1 MIRTKKAGLLTK
13 VVVLALLIY
22 MATALL
28 NLQGQIQEAQAQRD
42 TLSQQVAEQ
51 TQINAELAEDVANP
65 DDPDRIS
72 WALWRPERKSLSS
85 PTRACLK
92 WIIRPNAGSF
102 VPRPGADF
110 PGGPLGPRRG
120 NACRGAKCFG
130 AGHTVHIQTS
140 PKEIRANI
148 QGGFWEQYGVWCRFY
163 CRRKSDR
170 HHKIRRFCVT
180 ARRTLGSGAHL

>member
-65 DDPDRIS
+65 DDPDRI
-72 WALWRPERKSLSS
+72 ADIARDKLGLVGNGE
-85 PTRACLK
+85 
-92 WIIRPNAGSF
+92 IIFSDVGEKPAS
-102 VPRPGADF
+102 
-110 PGGPLGPRRG
+110 
-120 NACRGAKCFG
+120 CR
-130 AGHTVHIQTS
+130 T
-140 PKEIRANI
+140 
-148 QGGFWEQYGVWCRFY
+148 
-163 CRRKSDR
+163 RRKQR
-170 HHKIRRFCVT
+170 LYFL
-180 ARRTLGSGAHL
+180 RRTNFTVWI

>member
-65 DDPDRIS
+65 DDPDHPS
-72 WALWRPERKSLSS
+72 ERRVFC
-85 PTRACLK
+85 P
-92 WIIRPNAGSF
+92 PAGRRF
-102 VPRPGADF
+102 PPGSAGTPAGERL
-110 PGGPLGPRRG
+110 PGGKVLRRG
-120 NACRGAKCFG
+120 AHG
-130 AGHTVHIQTS
+130 
-140 PKEIRANI
+140 P
-148 QGGFWEQYGVWCRFY
+148 Y
-163 CRRKSDR
+163 SD
-170 HHKIRRFCVT
+170 KP
-180 ARRTLGSGAHL
+180 